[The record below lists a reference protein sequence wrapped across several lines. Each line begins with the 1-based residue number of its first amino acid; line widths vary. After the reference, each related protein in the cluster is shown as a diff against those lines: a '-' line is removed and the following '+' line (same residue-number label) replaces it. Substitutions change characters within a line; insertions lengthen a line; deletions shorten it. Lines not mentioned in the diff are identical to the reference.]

1 MSDRQRAIDTEA
13 IDWLIRQRDEHFHD
27 WPAFET
33 WLSASPDHLAA
44 YAGMAG
50 ADRELDDMLPQLVWP
65 VAGEAVAGESRPS
78 RRYWLGGAIAAS
90 LAVAV
95 GTWSLWPSRDI
106 YAVQTAAGERRTVR
120 LAGSRIEL
128 NGATRLRLDRRD
140 PRFAS
145 LDRGQAVFIVTH
157 DNAHPFRVESADAT
171 LLDAGTTFEV
181 TRDDEGLDVAVS
193 EGLVIFNP
201 DGQAIRIPAGERLVD
216 ARGSASI
223 AVTAIKPSDVGAWRD
238 GQLVYDGA
246 PLPRVAADLERNL
259 GVKVAVAPSAARM
272 TFRGVVRLDGGAEP
286 TMNRLSALLGV
297 KVKRSGEKWMIAGP

>member
-1 MSDRQRAIDTEA
+1 MSDRQRTIDTEA

-27 WPAFET
+27 WPAFEA
-33 WLSASPDHLAA
+33 WLSASPDNLAA
-44 YAGMAG
+44 YAAMAS
-50 ADRELDDMLPQLVWP
+50 ADRELDEMLPHLVWP
-65 VAGEAVAGESRPS
+65 VASETVEESQPA

-95 GTWSLWPSRDI
+95 GTWSLWPSRDV
-106 YAVQTAAGERRTVR
+106 YAVQTAAGERRTVQ

-128 NGATRLRLDRRD
+128 NGATKLMLDRRD
-140 PRFAS
+140 PRFAA

-157 DNAHPFRVESADAT
+157 DKAHPFRVESADAT

-181 TRDDEGLDVAVS
+181 TRDDNGLDVAVS

-216 ARGSASI
+216 AKGSTTI
-223 AVTAIKPSDVGAWRD
+223 AVTAIKPSDVGTWRD

-246 PLPRVAADLERNL
+246 PLSRVAADLERNL
-259 GVKVAVAPSAARM
+259 GVEVAVAPSATRM
-272 TFRGVVRLDGGAEP
+272 TFRGVVRLDGGVEP

-297 KVKRSGEKWMIAGP
+297 KVNRSGEKWMIAGP

>member
-1 MSDRQRAIDTEA
+1 MSDRQRTIDTEA

-27 WPAFET
+27 WPAFEA
-33 WLSASPDHLAA
+33 WLSASPDNLSA
-44 YAGMAG
+44 YAAIAS
-50 ADRELDDMLPQLVWP
+50 ADRELDEMLAHFVWP
-65 VAGEAVAGESRPS
+65 MASETVEEPQPA

-95 GTWSLWPSRDI
+95 GTWSLWPSRDV
-106 YAVQTAAGERRTVR
+106 YAVQTAAGERRIVQ

-128 NGATRLRLDRRD
+128 NGATKLMLDRRD
-140 PRFAS
+140 PRFAA

-157 DNAHPFRVESADAT
+157 DKAHPFRVESADAT

-181 TRDDEGLDVAVS
+181 TRDDNGLDVAVS

-216 ARGSASI
+216 ARGSTTI
-223 AVTAIKPSDVGAWRD
+223 AVTAIKPSDVGTWRD

-246 PLPRVAADLERNL
+246 PLSRLAADLERNL
-259 GVKVAVAPSAARM
+259 GVEVAVAPSAARM
-272 TFRGVVRLDGGAEP
+272 TFRGVVRLDGGVEP

-297 KVKRSGEKWMIAGP
+297 KVNRSGEKWMIAGP

>member
-1 MSDRQRAIDTEA
+1 MSDRQRAIDNEA

-27 WPAFET
+27 WPAFEA

-50 ADRELDDMLPQLVWP
+50 ADRGLDDLLPDLAWP
-65 VAGEAVAGESRPS
+65 AAPEIVEEKARPS

-95 GTWSLWPSRDI
+95 GGWSLWPSRDT
-106 YAVQTAAGERRTVR
+106 YAVQTAAGERRTVH
-120 LAGSRIEL
+120 LAGSQIEL
-128 NGATRLRLDRRD
+128 NGATKLVLDRRD

-157 DNAHPFRVESADAT
+157 DKAHPFRVESAEAT

-181 TRDDEGLDVAVS
+181 TRAEDGLDVAVS

-201 DGQAIRIPAGERLVD
+201 DGQAIRIPAGQRLVD
-216 ARGSASI
+216 AKNSTTI

-246 PLPRVAADLERNL
+246 PLSRVAADLERNL
-259 GVKVAVAPSAARM
+259 GVRVAVAASAERM
-272 TFRGVVRLDGGAEP
+272 TFRGVVRLDGGAAL
-286 TMNRLSALLGV
+286 TMTRLGALLGV
-297 KVKRSGEKWMIAGP
+297 NVTRSGEQWTIAGP

>member
-1 MSDRQRAIDTEA
+1 MSDRRRAIDNEA
-13 IDWLIRQRDEHFHD
+13 IDWLIRQRDEQFRD
-27 WPAFET
+27 WPAFEA

-50 ADRELDDMLPQLVWP
+50 ADRELDDLLPLLAWP
-65 VAGEAVAGESRPS
+65 AISEAVPGEIRPT

-95 GTWSLWPSRDI
+95 GTWSFWPARDV
-106 YAVQTAAGERRTVR
+106 YAVRTAAGERRTVQ

-128 NGATRLRLDRRD
+128 NGATKLTLDRRD

-157 DNAHPFRVESADAT
+157 DKAHPFRVESADAT

-181 TRDDEGLDVAVS
+181 TRDDDGLDVAVS

-201 DGQAIRIPAGERLVD
+201 DSQAIRVPAGQRLVD
-216 ARGSASI
+216 AKGSATI
-223 AVTAIKPSDVGAWRD
+223 AVAAIKPSDVGAWRD
-238 GQLVYDGA
+238 G
-246 PLPRVAADLERNL
+246 
-259 GVKVAVAPSAARM
+259 
-272 TFRGVVRLDGGAEP
+272 
-286 TMNRLSALLGV
+286 
-297 KVKRSGEKWMIAGP
+297 